1 MKLRSFL
8 FTLAAGAIALLLIA
22 AITLYWILAQSPLNL
37 LKGGVNTYPQ
47 AAVFVPKQAPVLV
60 SLLVNPEKLE
70 SLRQLAAPI
79 SKRRRSRQEWQE
91 LKTNLLAQ
99 TGLDYQSDIKPW
111 LGDEVTLA
119 ITSLDFDRNKDNG
132 IQPGYLLVTK
142 TKDTEQAKEFLQVA
156 YSERAIAS
164 NRDLQFETYKGVNLT
179 YPNSL
184 ITKPNSGIWASAV
197 VGDFVLFANHPQVL
211 REAIN
216 NAQAVDLNLSHAS
229 YYQEAFQTIVEP
241 RIGLAFV
248 NLPAASAWAAKAPMP
263 ENPTLEQILTVTLSA
278 NLEGLVAQTALIG
291 VKGTPEQTPVL
302 STPVDALAYVP
313 ATSILTAAG
322 VDLEGFWQE
331 IVTGLA
337 PNSPLAQFINQA
349 IASLQEPL
357 GIDLSQDIFSWVRG
371 EYALSLLSNPDNK
384 QLDWL
389 FIAEKTPATEVD
401 LARGSLSSLAIANL
415 DNLAKERGLSV
426 GNFPVDDTQITAWTK
441 LKTATRQDLVSLNA
455 EVKGAHTDTSKYV
468 ILASSVEAITQCLAS
483 GETAQAL
490 ALDGNSLLQSKDFE
504 RAVTALPLPN
514 NGYFYIDW
522 QDGKSAFEQNIPLL
536 RVIEL
541 SAQSLFAHLR
551 SLTLT
556 SQGSE
561 NGVRRAT
568 VFFNLQA

>member
-8 FTLAAGAIALLLIA
+8 FTLAAGAILLLLIA

-37 LKGGVNTYPQ
+37 LKGGVSTYPQ
-47 AAVFVPKQAPVLV
+47 AAMFVPKQAPALV

-70 SLRQLAAPI
+70 ALRQLAAPI
-79 SKRRRSRQEWQE
+79 SKRRRSHKEWQE

-111 LGDEVTLA
+111 LGDEVSLA
-119 ITSLDFDRNKDNG
+119 ITSLDFDRNTDNG
-132 IQPGYLLVTK
+132 IQPGYLLVTQ
-142 TKDTEQAKEFLQVA
+142 TKNTEQAKEFLQVA
-156 YSERAIAS
+156 YSQRAIAS
-164 NRDLQFETYKGVNLT
+164 EGELKFENYKGVNLT

-184 ITKPNSGIWASAV
+184 ITKQNSSIWASAV

-216 NAQAVDLNLSHAS
+216 NAQAVDLNLSNAS

-263 ENPTLEQILTVTLSA
+263 ENRTLEQILTVTLSA

-291 VKGTPEQTPVL
+291 VKGELQQTPVL
-302 STPVDALAYVP
+302 STPVEALSYVP
-313 ATSILTAAG
+313 STSIMTAAG
-322 VDLEGFWQE
+322 INLEGFWQE
-331 IVTGLA
+331 IATGLP
-337 PNSPLAQFINQA
+337 PNSPLAQFINRTL
-349 IASLQEPL
+349 ASLQEPL

-371 EYALSLLSNPDNK
+371 EYAFSLLPSPNNQ

-389 FIAEKTPATEVD
+389 FVAEKTPAIESE
-401 LARGSLSSLAIANL
+401 RAIAHL

-426 GNFPVDDTQITAWTK
+426 GNFPVNDTQITAWTK

-455 EVKGAHTDTSKYV
+455 EVKGVHTETPKYV
-468 ILASSVEAITQCLAS
+468 ILASSVEAI
-483 GETAQAL
+483 AQAL
-490 ALDGNSLLQSKDFE
+490 ALDGNSLLQSQDFE
-504 RAVTALPLPN
+504 RAVASLPLPN

-522 QDGKSAFEQNIPLL
+522 QDGKSAFEKNIPLL

-541 SAQSLFAHLR
+541 SAQSLFSHLR

-561 NGVRRAT
+561 NGIRRAT

>member
-22 AITLYWILAQSPLNL
+22 VITLSWILAQSPLNL

-47 AAVFVPKQAPVLV
+47 AAMFVPKQAPALV

-70 SLRQLAAPI
+70 ALRQLAAPI
-79 SKRRRSRQEWQE
+79 SQRRRSHKEWQE

-99 TGLDYQSDIKPW
+99 TGLDYQQDIKPW

-132 IQPGYLLVTK
+132 IQPGYLLVAQ

-156 YSERAIAS
+156 YSQREIAS
-164 NRDLQFETYKGVNLT
+164 NRELKFENYKGVNLT

-184 ITKPNSGIWASAV
+184 TTKPNSGIWASAV
-197 VGDFVLFANHPQVL
+197 VGDFVLFANHPQIL

-229 YYQEAFQTIVEP
+229 YYQEACQTIVEP

-302 STPVDALAYVP
+302 SSPVGALAYVP

-337 PNSPLAQFINQA
+337 PNSPLAQFINRA

-357 GIDLSQDIFSWVRG
+357 GIDLPQDIFSWVRG

-389 FIAEKTPATEVD
+389 FIAEKTPATEVE
-401 LARGSLSSLAIANL
+401 LALANL
-415 DNLAKERGLSV
+415 DNLAKQRGLSV

-468 ILASSVEAITQCLAS
+468 ILASSVEAI
-483 GETAQAL
+483 AQAL
-490 ALDGNSLLQSKDFE
+490 ALDGNSLLHSKDFE
-504 RAVTALPLPN
+504 RAVASLPLPN

-522 QDGKSAFEQNIPLL
+522 QEGKSAFEKNIPLL

-541 SAQSLFAHLR
+541 SAQSLFSHLR

-556 SQGSE
+556 SQGSA
-561 NGVRRAT
+561 NGIRRAT
-568 VFFNLQA
+568 VFLNLQA

>member
-142 TKDTEQAKEFLQVA
+142 TKDTEKAKEFLQIA

-229 YYQEAFQTIVEP
+229 PYQEAFQTIVEP
-241 RIGLAFV
+241 RIGLAFI

-263 ENPTLEQILTVTLSA
+263 ENPALEQILTVTLSA

-302 STPVDALAYVP
+302 SAPVEALAYVP

-322 VDLEGFWQE
+322 VDLESFWQE
-331 IVTGLA
+331 IVTGLP
-337 PNSPLAQFINQA
+337 PNSPLAQFINRA

-357 GIDLSQDIFSWVRG
+357 GIDLPQDIFSWVRG

-401 LARGSLSSLAIANL
+401 LAIANL

-455 EVKGAHTDTSKYV
+455 EVKGAHTDTPKYV
-468 ILASSVEAITQCLAS
+468 ILASSVEAIA
-483 GETAQAL
+483 EAL
-490 ALDGNSLLQSKDFE
+490 ALDRNSLLQSKDFE
-504 RAVTALPLPN
+504 RAVTSLPLPN

-522 QDGKSAFEQNIPLL
+522 QDGKSTFEQNIPLL

-541 SAQSLFAHLR
+541 SAQSLFSHLR